1 MDGGSQEG
9 VRKVLFV
16 CTANIWRS
24 PMAQEIFDA
33 LAEDGGLP
41 FPAESAVDKGKG
53 SAELRDFYTRLQTEL
68 DTSTL

>member
-1 MDGGSQEG
+1 MDRGSQEG

-16 CTANIWRS
+16 CIANICRS

-41 FPAESAVDKGKG
+41 FRAESVVTRGKG
-53 SAELRDFYTRLQTEL
+53 SAELRDYYIRLRTEL